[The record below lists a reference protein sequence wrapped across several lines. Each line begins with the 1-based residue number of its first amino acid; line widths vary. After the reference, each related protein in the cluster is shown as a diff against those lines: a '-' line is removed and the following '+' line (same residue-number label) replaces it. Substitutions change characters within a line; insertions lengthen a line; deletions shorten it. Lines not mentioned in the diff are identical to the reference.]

1 MITMQ
6 YLKWEDGKEY
16 DGSQI
21 NPSWAFQ
28 QFKVKDSTIVSWI
41 GPMNI
46 MGKNLI
52 DYEDVGLDIKGNQML
67 NFIVEHFD
75 EQPANLRLAYHRQ
88 RILVMIT
95 RDKLLNYGINT
106 SQDGDDIF
114 INGKKLSVSIAT
126 ASISSM
132 KIHFALNITVEGT
145 PDDVETSA
153 LEDNNMTIEQVH
165 QLQDEIAQSYKEM
178 IETIEKDIT
187 KTKVF

>member
-1 MITMQ
+1 MQ
-6 YLKWEDGKEY
+6 YLKWKDGNEY

-28 QFKVKDSTIVSWI
+28 EFKVKDSTIVSWI
-41 GPMNI
+41 GSMNI
-46 MGKNLI
+46 LGQNLI
-52 DYEDVGLDIKGNQML
+52 DYEDVGVDIKGNLML

-75 EQPANLRLAYHRQ
+75 EQPGNLKLAYHRQ
-88 RILVMIT
+88 RMLVMIT
-95 RDKLLNYGINT
+95 RDKLLDYGIKT
-106 SQDGDDIF
+106 TQDGDDIF

-132 KIHFALNITVEGT
+132 KMHFALNVTTEGT

-153 LEDNNMTIEQVH
+153 LEDNDMTIADIH
-165 QLQDEIAQSYKEM
+165 NLQDDIANTY
-178 IETIEKDIT
+178 IETIETINKDIT

>member
-1 MITMQ
+1 MQ
-6 YLKWEDGKEY
+6 YLNWEDGKEY

-28 QFKVKDSTIVSWI
+28 EFKIKDSTIVSWK

-46 MGKNLI
+46 MGENLI

-67 NFIVEHFD
+67 HFIVEHFD
-75 EQPANLRLAYHRQ
+75 EQPGNVKLAYHRQ

-95 RDKLLNYGINT
+95 RDELLNFGIKT
-106 SQDGDDIF
+106 TQDGDDIF
-114 INGKKLSVSIAT
+114 IDNKKLSVSIAT

-132 KIHFALNITVEGT
+132 KIHFALNITVAGT
-145 PDDVETSA
+145 PDDVETSS
-153 LEDNNMTIEQVH
+153 LEDNMDISNIN
-165 QLQDEIAQSYKEM
+165 QLQDNIANKYIEM
-178 IETIEKDIT
+178 IETIDKDIT

>member
-1 MITMQ
+1 MQ
-6 YLKWEDGKEY
+6 YLKWDDGKEY

-28 QFKVKDSTIVSWI
+28 EFKVKDSTIVSWI

-46 MGKNLI
+46 LGKNLI
-52 DYEDVGLDIKGNQML
+52 DYEDVGVDIKGKLML

-75 EQPANLRLAYHRQ
+75 EQPGNLKLAYHRQ
-88 RILVMIT
+88 RILVMIA
-95 RDKLLNYGINT
+95 RDILLDYGIKT
-106 SQDGDDIF
+106 TQDGDDIF

-132 KIHFALNITVEGT
+132 KMHFALNITVEGT

-153 LEDNNMTIEQVH
+153 LEDNNMSIEQVH
-165 QLQDEIAQSYKEM
+165 ELQDKIADKYIEM
-178 IETIEKDIT
+178 IETIDKDIT

>member
-1 MITMQ
+1 MQ
-6 YLKWEDGKEY
+6 YLKWIDGNEY

-21 NPSWAFQ
+21 NPSWE
-28 QFKVKDSTIVSWI
+28 FKVKDSTIVSWV

-46 MGKNLI
+46 LGDNLI
-52 DYEDVGLDIKGNQML
+52 DYEDVGLDIKGNLML

-75 EQPANLRLAYHRQ
+75 EQPGNLKLAYHRQ

-95 RDKLLNYGINT
+95 RDKLLDYGIKT
-106 SQDGDDIF
+106 TQDGDDIF
-114 INGKKLSVSIAT
+114 INNKKLSVSIAT

-132 KIHFALNITVEGT
+132 KMHFALNITTEGT

-153 LEDNNMTIEQVH
+153 LEDNMDVNKIH
-165 QLQDEIAQSYKEM
+165 QLQDDIANTYIEM
-178 IETIEKDIT
+178 IETIDKDIT

>member
-1 MITMQ
+1 MQ
-6 YLKWEDGKEY
+6 YLKWEDGNEY

-28 QFKVKDSTIVSWI
+28 VFKVKDSTIVSWV

-46 MGKNLI
+46 LGDNLI
-52 DYEDVGLDIKGNQML
+52 DFEDVGLDIKGNQML
-67 NFIVEHFD
+67 HFIVEHFD
-75 EQPANLRLAYHRQ
+75 QQPGDLRLIYHRQ

-95 RDKLLNYGINT
+95 RDILSKYGVKT

-114 INGKKLSVSIAT
+114 IGDAKLSVSIAT

-132 KIHFALNITVEGT
+132 KIHFALNITTKGT
-145 PDDVETSA
+145 PIDVQTSS
-153 LEDNNMTIEQVH
+153 LEDNTDINNIKE
-165 QLQDEIAQSYKEM
+165 LQDEIANSYIAFM
-178 IETIEKDIT
+178 DDIERDIT